1 MGKPTGISPFGP
13 PLGVRGKHHM
23 TVFDTLKAIA
33 AHPVNKGHEL
43 GAFSRYL
50 KWQIGSRLNPHP
62 VVYPFVEN
70 SKLIIWKGLTGAT
83 GNIYMGLHEFEDM
96 AFVLHFLRP
105 DDLFVDIGANV
116 GSYTVLAASVVGAS
130 TISIEP
136 VPSTYDILLTNI
148 KLNNCEQIAQPLNIA
163 LGSEKTALKF
173 TRSFGTENHVALDNE
188 LDTVEVP
195 VEKFD
200 DLMADKMP
208 VLIKMDV
215 EGFETEVLKG
225 MEKSLENHQLKAIII
240 ELNGSGKRY
249 GYDESKI
256 HEKLLSH
263 NFTPYQY
270 RPFERELVKV
280 EKYGTHNTIYIS
292 DIDFVKNRAVSA
304 RKFKVLAK
312 SI

>member
-1 MGKPTGISPFGP
+1 
-13 PLGVRGKHHM
+13 
-23 TVFDTLKAIA
+23 
-33 AHPVNKGHEL
+33 
-43 GAFSRYL
+43 
-50 KWQIGSRLNPHP
+50 
-62 VVYPFVEN
+62 
-70 SKLIIWKGLTGAT
+70 
-83 GNIYMGLHEFEDM
+83 
-96 AFVLHFLRP
+96 
-105 DDLFVDIGANV
+105 
-116 GSYTVLAASVVGAS
+116 
-130 TISIEP
+130 
-136 VPSTYDILLTNI
+136 
-148 KLNNCEQIAQPLNIA
+148 
-163 LGSEKTALKF
+163 
-173 TRSFGTENHVALDNE
+173 
-188 LDTVEVP
+188 
-195 VEKFD
+195 
-200 DLMADKMP
+200 
-208 VLIKMDV
+208 MDV

>member
-1 MGKPTGISPFGP
+1 MPI
-13 PLGVRGKHHM
+13 
-23 TVFDTLKAIA
+23 FDTLKAIA
-33 AHPVNKGHEL
+33 THPVNKGSEL
-43 GAFSRYL
+43 GAFSRFL
-50 KWQIGSRLNPHP
+50 KWQINSRLNPYP

-116 GSYTVLAASVVGAS
+116 GSYTVLSAGVVGAK

-136 VPSTYDILLTNI
+136 VPGTYEILLTNI
-148 KLNNCEQIAQPLNIA
+148 KLNNCEQIAKPLNIG
-163 LGSEKTALKF
+163 LGSEKKTIKF

-188 LDTVEVP
+188 TDTIDVP

-200 DLMADKMP
+200 DLMVGKLP
-208 VLIKMDV
+208 VLVKMDV
-215 EGFETEVLKG
+215 EGFETEVLNG
-225 MEKSLENHQLKAIII
+225 MGKSLENNQLKAIII
-240 ELNGSGKRY
+240 ELNGSGNRY

-263 NFTPYQY
+263 HFTPFQY
-270 RPFERELVKV
+270 RPFERELIKV
-280 EKYGTHNTIYIS
+280 EKYGTHNTIYIR
-292 DIDFVKNRAVSA
+292 DINFVKNRVISA
-304 RKFKVLAK
+304 RKFKVLDK
-312 SI
+312 DI